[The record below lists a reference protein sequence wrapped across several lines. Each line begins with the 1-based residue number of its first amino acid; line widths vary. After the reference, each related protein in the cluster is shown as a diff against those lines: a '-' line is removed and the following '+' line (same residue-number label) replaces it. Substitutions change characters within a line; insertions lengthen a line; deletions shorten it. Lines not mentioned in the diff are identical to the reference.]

1 MFFPE
6 RFIFYT
12 KQWTQIGVAIPL
24 SPIEVATHTIIYCDC
39 GKPDNKPSPIWFLIG
54 YKVYLYGCD
63 DLR

>member
-24 SPIEVATHTIIYCDC
+24 SPIEVATHTIIYCEC
-39 GKPDNKPSPIWFLIG
+39 GKPDIPNLVSYWI
-54 YKVYLYGCD
+54 
-63 DLR
+63 